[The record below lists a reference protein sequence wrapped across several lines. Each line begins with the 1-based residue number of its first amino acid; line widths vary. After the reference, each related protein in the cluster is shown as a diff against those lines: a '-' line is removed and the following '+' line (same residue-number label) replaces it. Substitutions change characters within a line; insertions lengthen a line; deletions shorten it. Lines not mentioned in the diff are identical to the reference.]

1 MQFKKRLSKKFDKD
15 IARISTKLKE
25 KNNNGISTFFFAI
38 SQYKVLNNNY
48 ATPPGNIYVVQSVAR
63 LILAPAP
70 VTYFCFPFR
79 GFKKSSCQYG
89 RAIGP
94 NIFDFSLV
102 FSGSS
107 TWNNK
112 IITWSNRFISWKLT
126 WKKKKWNQI
135 YLALLLF
142 RMKYLHLVL
151 ADRLGGPSLTKSS
164 VVRLTDCPDMTT

>member
-1 MQFKKRLSKKFDKD
+1 MIELVSDLITESDQAVRAVHSCNSWLQIKIHMQFKKRLSKKFDKD

-107 TWNNK
+107 T
-112 IITWSNRFISWKLT
+112 
-126 WKKKKWNQI
+126 
-135 YLALLLF
+135 
-142 RMKYLHLVL
+142 
-151 ADRLGGPSLTKSS
+151 
-164 VVRLTDCPDMTT
+164 